1 MAGLFGALVLGL
13 TALVGPGGW
22 PRELKW
28 CDTAEGDAALQLAL
42 TGTRQ

>member
-22 PRELKW
+22 PSV
-28 CDTAEGDAALQLAL
+28 AIALDV
-42 TGTRQ
+42 RR